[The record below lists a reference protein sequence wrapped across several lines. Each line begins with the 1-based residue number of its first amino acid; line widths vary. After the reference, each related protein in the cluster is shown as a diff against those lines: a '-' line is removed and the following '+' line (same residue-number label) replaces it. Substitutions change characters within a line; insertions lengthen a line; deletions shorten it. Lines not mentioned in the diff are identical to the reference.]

1 MMVTKQII
9 VSLTNGLHSK
19 TAQSFV
25 QKALAFQSEIKV
37 VRHSKIVDGKSL
49 LGLLSLGI
57 VSGNVVTVKAEGLDE
72 KEAVSI
78 LTSFLK
84 NEIDFG

>member
-1 MMVTKQII
+1 
-9 VSLTNGLHSK
+9 LHSG

-25 QKALAFQSEIKV
+25 QKALAFQSDIKV

-49 LGLLSLGI
+49 LALLSLGI
-57 VSGNVVTVKAEGLDE
+57 ESGHVVTVKAEGLDE

-84 NEIDFG
+84 NEVEV

>member
-9 VSLTNGLHSK
+9 VALSNGLHSR

-57 VSGNVVTVKAEGLDE
+57 ANGNVVTVTAEGMDE

-84 NEIDFG
+84 NEIDFE

>member
-9 VSLTNGLHSK
+9 VTLTNGLHSK

-25 QKALAFQSEIKV
+25 RKALAFQSDIKV
-37 VRHSKIVDGKSL
+37 VRHNKMVDGKSL

-57 VSGNVVTVKAEGLDE
+57 ATGNVVTVKAEGLDE

-84 NEIDFG
+84 NEIDVE

>member
-9 VSLTNGLHSK
+9 VALTNGLHTK

-57 VSGNVVTVKAEGLDE
+57 ESGNVVTVKAEGLDE
-72 KEAVSI
+72 KEAVTI

-84 NEIDFG
+84 NEINVE